1 MLSDLGKYKI
11 TIMLLLVGLAHIC
24 CLMLSPDTNIIFSIL
39 SLIVFSTFYLF
50 YKKIFSTG
58 LILISISLG
67 IALYLFNTGIGFS
80 YPQKIIEPV
89 PGMFKGEIDKIIRQ
103 NDKVCTALCTG
114 TAKCKY
120 LPSLNNTTLLL
131 TVFKSNSLNL
141 QSGSD
146 ILCEIKLKPP
156 RPAIIPTDFDE
167 VAYAKSLSADFLAIA
182 FARNLSVT
190 DAPTAIE
197 TLRDDLYSKIYKILS
212 ANMHEENAGI
222 AYALITGDKSQIPKL
237 IKREFSIAGT
247 AHILAVSGLHVGLI
261 AAAIYIF
268 LGFISNHNTK
278 FISFTILL
286 FSYIWLT
293 GFRVTALRAGIMA
306 ALYLYFKLRQRQV
319 KAVNIVSA
327 VALINIIINPVVIY
341 SVGFQMSFLAI
352 LGIIFF
358 YGKIKSGLQHIF
370 RIEPGEYKFLLSS
383 LSLSLATS
391 LTLSPIIA
399 YYFGIFS
406 GIGFFAN
413 ILIVPGAML
422 ALSLSALGLLLSFTF
437 VGELLIYGADLCIYL
452 MVFINKINIDTF
464 KFLLFEENALY
475 WSIAFTMLLTAFI
488 YLEKMRAKILFSVL
502 ILAGTV
508 ISFIILESNKSSV
521 RIFPREQLT
530 AVEIKDKDK
539 TLFILNERKPDQY
552 VRRDIPLE
560 NYVLST
566 KGELYIGVTGNC
578 GINLC
583 DQLKDSVEFKY
594 VELDHKAQL
603 LLEKSLDLP
612 IRLSQIIDLNHE

>member
-1 MLSDLGKYKI
+1 MLTDLSKYKV
-11 TIMLLLVGLAHIC
+11 TIMLLLVGSALIC
-24 CLMLSPDTNIIFSIL
+24 CLMLSPDTNIMFSII
-39 SLIVFSTFYLF
+39 SLLAFSTFYLF
-50 YKKIFSTG
+50 YKKRYSAV
-58 LILISISLG
+58 LILVPLSLG
-67 IALYLFNTGIGFS
+67 ITLYLFNTGIGFS
-80 YPQKIIEPV
+80 YPYKIIEPV

-103 NDKVCTALCTG
+103 NGKVCTALCTG

-120 LPSLNNTTLLL
+120 LPRLNNTTLLL
-131 TVFKSNSLNL
+131 TIFKSDSLNL
-141 QSGSD
+141 QAGSD
-146 ILCEIKLKPP
+146 ILCKIKLRPP
-156 RPAIIPTDFDE
+156 RTAIIPTDFDE
-167 VAYAKSLSADFLAIA
+167 VVYAKSLSADFLAIA
-182 FARNLSVT
+182 FERNLSVT
-190 DAPTAIE
+190 DAPSTIE
-197 TLRDDLYSKIYKILS
+197 TLRENLYTKIYKILS
-212 ANMHEENAGI
+212 VNMHEENAGI
-222 AYALITGDKSQIPKL
+222 AYALITGDKSQIPKQ

-278 FISFTILL
+278 FISFTVLL

-327 VALINIIINPVVIY
+327 VALINIIINPSVIY

-358 YGKIKSGLQHIF
+358 YGKINRGLQNIF
-370 RIEPGEYKFLLSS
+370 RIERGEYKFLLSS

-391 LTLSPIIA
+391 LTLSPMIA

-413 ILIVPGAML
+413 IFIVPGAML
-422 ALSLSALGLLLSFTF
+422 ALSLSAVGLLLSFSF
-437 VGELLIYGADLCIYL
+437 VGELLLHGADLCIYII
-452 MVFINKINIDTF
+452 VFINKINIDTF
-464 KFLLFEENALY
+464 RFLLFEENALY
-475 WSIAFTMLLTAFI
+475 WSIAFTMLLTTFI
-488 YLEKMRAKILFSVL
+488 YLEKMRAKILFSIL
-502 ILAGTV
+502 ILAGTA
-508 ISFIILESNKSSV
+508 ISFSILESNKISI

-530 AVEIKDKDK
+530 AVEIKEKEK
-539 TLFILNERKPDQY
+539 TLFILSERKPDQY
-552 VRRDIPLE
+552 ARRDISLE
-560 NYVLST
+560 NYMLSS

-583 DQLKDSVEFKY
+583 DKLKDSVEFKY